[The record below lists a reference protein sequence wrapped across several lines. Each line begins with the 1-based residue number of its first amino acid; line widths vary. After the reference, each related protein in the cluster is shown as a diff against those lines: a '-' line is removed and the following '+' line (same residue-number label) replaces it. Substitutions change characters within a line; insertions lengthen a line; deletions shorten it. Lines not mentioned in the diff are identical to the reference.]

1 MTEVK
6 KVKKS
11 FLIPAYIDTAI
22 NKRLAK
28 EPLKDYTS
36 IVLECL
42 DRSLRAEGF
51 IGNDE
56 AGKQ

>member
-1 MTEVK
+1 MTAAK

-11 FLIPAYIDTAI
+11 FMIPAYLDTAI

-36 IVLECL
+36 IVLECI
-42 DRSLRAEGF
+42 DKALREDGF
-51 IGNDE
+51 IGDGE
-56 AGKQ
+56 DTK